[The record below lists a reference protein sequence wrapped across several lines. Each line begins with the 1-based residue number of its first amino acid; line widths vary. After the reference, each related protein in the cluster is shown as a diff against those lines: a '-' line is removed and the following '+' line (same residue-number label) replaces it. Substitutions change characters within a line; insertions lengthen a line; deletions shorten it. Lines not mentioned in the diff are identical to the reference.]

1 VEKLFN
7 ETQKA
12 FETYYGQ
19 LMNII
24 ANQLGPQVVQGI
36 NSNLGNGPY
45 APINTAIPIY
55 ELKNNWINKLGTSSE

>member
-1 VEKLFN
+1 
-7 ETQKA
+7 
-12 FETYYGQ
+12 
-19 LMNII
+19 MNII